1 MRDEDGKGRAAMPA
15 IPLFLLSG
23 GPVDVDADLTVFIQL
38 GILVA
43 LMLVLKP
50 VLFDP
55 MLRLFEEREMRI
67 EGAKA
72 EARAMDQASAEAE
85 LRYEEAMKASRAEAA
100 AERDKLR
107 AEGAKAEA
115 ELMAKAR
122 AEAAGTVDA
131 GFAKARAEAEAARSA
146 LGVQTKSL
154 AGALASRV
162 LGREVA

>member
-1 MRDEDGKGRAAMPA
+1 MPVVT
-15 IPLFLLSG
+15 LFLLNG

-55 MLRLFEEREMRI
+55 MLRLFEEREKRI
-67 EGAKA
+67 EGAKE
-72 EARAMDQASAEAE
+72 EARALDQASAEAE
-85 LRYEEAMKASRAEAA
+85 LRYEEAMKGARAEAA
-100 AERDKLR
+100 VERDRLR

-115 ELMAKAR
+115 ELMGRAR
-122 AEAAGTVDA
+122 AEAASTLEQGY
-131 GFAKARAEAEAARSA
+131 AKARTEAEAAKA
-146 LGVQTKSL
+146 GLAAQTNSL